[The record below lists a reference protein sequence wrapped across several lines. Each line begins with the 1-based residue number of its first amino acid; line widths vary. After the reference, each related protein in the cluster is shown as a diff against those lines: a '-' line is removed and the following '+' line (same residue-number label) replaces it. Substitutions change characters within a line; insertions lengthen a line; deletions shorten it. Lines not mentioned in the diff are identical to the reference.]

1 MGIFNLGFS
10 IWFSRK
16 VMDKSN
22 ELDFSSTEFNA
33 LDALTNNVDIP
44 VPEAPV
50 YDNLGQFISTVR
62 NRGRSRPNHDQAGP
76 SNQDDRW
83 NTSRRRFLPHQEP
96 VMGRGRS
103 RILRNVLTRMD
114 EVTRGPMSVLRNCM
128 LSKTRVKVWIRGPK
142 WIRGFCMG
150 CGSLRQTVEFST
162 DRRRRNIH
170 AKAPQE
176 NANLRC
182 RGTHNQSFGSPQH
195 PP

>member
-128 LSKTRVKVWIRGPK
+128 LSKTRVKV
-142 WIRGFCMG
+142 
-150 CGSLRQTVEFST
+150 ST
-162 DRRRRNIH
+162 CH
-170 AKAPQE
+170 
-176 NANLRC
+176 
-182 RGTHNQSFGSPQH
+182 QH
-195 PP
+195 PLNTPNLAIFTDFFIDFCHFEQL

>member
-1 MGIFNLGFS
+1 MGDIFNLGFS

-83 NTSRRRFLPHQEP
+83 NTSRRRFLPHQ
-96 VMGRGRS
+96 GKFS
-103 RILRNVLTRMD
+103 SILGHKSSSSSPSAGL
-114 EVTRGPMSVLRNCM
+114 G
-128 LSKTRVKVWIRGPK
+128 
-142 WIRGFCMG
+142 
-150 CGSLRQTVEFST
+150 T
-162 DRRRRNIH
+162 DRIRTFYI
-170 AKAPQE
+170 KFTKKIE
-176 NANLRC
+176 K
-182 RGTHNQSFGSPQH
+182 
-195 PP
+195 